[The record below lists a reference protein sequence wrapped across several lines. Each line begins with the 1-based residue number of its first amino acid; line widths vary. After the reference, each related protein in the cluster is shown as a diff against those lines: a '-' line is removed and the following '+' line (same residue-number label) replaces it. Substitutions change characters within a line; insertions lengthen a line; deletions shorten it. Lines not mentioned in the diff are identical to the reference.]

1 MEQTLVSLELT
12 KQEMAELWSLI
23 LRLRE
28 HYKFQDPADVRL
40 LSSLQGRLTA
50 AKQKGGIQRATCGWP
65 SHARNRRSE
74 TNIIPSVKS
83 GTDGDP
89 ASFELRVQRDQGQGK
104 A

>member
-50 AKQKGGIQRATCGWP
+50 AKEKGGFQRATCGRP
-65 SHARNRRSE
+65 SHAPNRRHE
-74 TNIIPSVKS
+74 TKTIPSLKP

-89 ASFELRVQRDQGQGK
+89 ASFEFRVERDQGQGN